1 MKLFAC
7 YVKEHLLF
15 LTIHILCQLLLVF
28 MFILC
33 QIPAESF
40 LYPISLVES
49 LLAIYGLIR
58 FFQYRSRYEKIH
70 TITEPQFAD
79 TSRYPALFT
88 QVEKEEYR
96 LIQDLKQQLSD
107 EKSSHELRQ
116 REMMDYYTV
125 WVHQIKTPISAMKLH
140 LQNEDTAFSR
150 SLQADLFHIEQYVE
164 MVLAYLRLSSEETDY
179 RFQKYDMDKLIRHS
193 IRKFADEFIERK
205 IAISFS
211 PTEIQAVTD
220 KKWFCFVME
229 QVISNALKY
238 TPSGSIRIYS
248 PDRDTICI
256 EDTGIGI
263 LPEDLPRI
271 FDNGF
276 TGYNGRLSPQASGL
290 GLYLCRKICN
300 NMNHAIT
307 ASSIVSKGTRISIHL
322 HQYQNLTQT

>member
-7 YVKEHLLF
+7 YMKEHRLF

-28 MFILC
+28 MFMLC
-33 QIPAESF
+33 KIPADTF
-40 LYPISLVES
+40 LYPILLVDS
-49 LLAIYGLIR
+49 IFVIYALSR

-70 TITEPQFAD
+70 RITQPQFAD
-79 TSRYPALFT
+79 SSRYPELFT
-88 QVEKEEYR
+88 QIEKEEYR
-96 LIQDLKQQLSD
+96 LIQDLRPPLSD
-107 EKSSHELRQ
+107 EKNTYERKQ

-140 LQNEDTAFSR
+140 LQNEDSAFSR

-164 MVLAYLRLSSEETDY
+164 MALAYLRLSSEETDY
-179 RFQKYDMDKLIRHS
+179 RFQKYDMDTLIRNS

-205 IAISFS
+205 ISMSFT
-211 PTEIQAVTD
+211 PTGIQAVTD
-220 KKWFCFVME
+220 EKWFRFVME

-238 TPSGSIRIYS
+238 TPSGSVRIYAS
-248 PDRDTICI
+248 DRDTICF

-300 NMNHAIT
+300 NMNHSIS
-307 ASSIVSKGTRISIHL
+307 ASSIVGKGTRISIHL
-322 HQYQNLTQT
+322 HQYQNLTQS